1 MPVETGFDNMADEGL
16 IRGRIGDGDLDLLR
30 KRIGYPNPTLRT
42 GLASRPWNPVVEPEA
57 VRRWALCIGDDNPF
71 YVEPEVAKAT
81 RWGASFA
88 PPGFEWSMG
97 WERSPEVP
105 ADLYAETH
113 SALRG
118 VQLYH
123 SGAEYF
129 YYRPMLA
136 GTELYR
142 SEWLDDAAE
151 KESKFA
157 SRTVITTNRNCYW
170 DDMERVYITSSRWFV
185 HAERRSLDGDEK
197 PSGNGYEAPA
207 YSAADLEEIERAYDA
222 QFVRSESFLFEDAV
236 VGEPMPRMVKGP
248 LTVSDIINMY
258 MGTGW
263 ITYTNLPFR
272 LAYENRKRLKG
283 FYSRNEFGAWDS
295 VQRVHW
301 DKELAR
307 SIGLPSIYDIGP
319 MRYVMLCHYLTN
331 FAGPDAFIHR
341 IRYELRNFNYVGDT
355 TWFNGVI
362 RDARVDP
369 VLGPLVELEI
379 SAVNQR
385 GQENLKGEATI
396 LLSSREHGEVKLP
409 PSPSITA
416 YRANKPSRPGL

>member
-1 MPVETGFDNMADEGL
+1 MFLAADRDQGL
-16 IRGRIGDGDLDLLR
+16 VRGRISDADLMLLG

-42 GLASRPWNPVVEPEA
+42 GLTSRPWNPVVEPEA
-57 VRRWALCIGDDNPF
+57 IRRWAMCIGDDNPL
-71 YVEPEVAKAT
+71 YADPDHAPAS
-81 RWGASFA
+81 RWGAAIA

-105 ADLYAETH
+105 AELHAETH
-113 SALRG
+113 GALRG

-129 YYRPMLA
+129 YYRPLLR
-136 GTELYR
+136 GTELFR
-142 SEWLDDAAE
+142 SEWLADAVE

-157 SRTVITTNRNCYW
+157 GRTVITTNRNCYW
-170 DDMERVYITSSRWFV
+170 DANEQVHITSARWFV
-185 HAERRSLDGDEK
+185 HAERRSVDAGKKASNGPSYTPPDYSDEQ
-197 PSGNGYEAPA
+197 
-207 YSAADLEEIERAYDA
+207 LREIEAAYDA
-222 QFVRSESFLFEDAV
+222 QFLRSSEPLYLEDAR
-236 VGEPMPRMVKGP
+236 VGDAMPRMVKGP

-258 MGTGW
+258 MGSGW
-263 ITYTNLPFR
+263 ITYSNLPFR

-301 DKELAR
+301 DKDLAR
-307 SIGLPSIYDIGP
+307 SIGVPSIYDIGP

-331 FAGPDAFIHR
+331 FAGDDGFIHR

-355 TWFNGVI
+355 TWFSGTITEV
-362 RDARVDP
+362 RDDP
-369 VLGPLVELEI
+369 ELGPLIEVEI

-385 GQENLKGEATI
+385 GQENIKGSATI
-396 LLSSREHGEVKLP
+396 LLPSRARGTVRLP
-409 PSPSITA
+409 MAPEITQ
-416 YRANKPSRPGL
+416 YRADKPSRPGL